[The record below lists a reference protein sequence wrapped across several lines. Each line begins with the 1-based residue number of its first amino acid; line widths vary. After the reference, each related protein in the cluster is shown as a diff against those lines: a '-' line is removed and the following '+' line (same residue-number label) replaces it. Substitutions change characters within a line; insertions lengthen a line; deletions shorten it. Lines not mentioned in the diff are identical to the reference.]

1 MEAEFHQI
9 AQPHHLENKIK
20 KKKNPQE
27 LVGDRKASDLD
38 KAQNP
43 CQIF

>member
-1 MEAEFHQI
+1 MV
-9 AQPHHLENKIK
+9 QPHHLENKIQ
-20 KKKNPQE
+20 KKNTQE

-43 CQIF
+43 S